1 MLRLIKKSSYVIYEW
16 SLSYLSVGEN
26 LLTSIPEEIGSL
38 ENLESLYINDNP
50 NLQALPF
57 ELALCSKLEIM
68 SIEQCPLSKIP
79 TDIVA
84 GGPSLVITVIFKSL
98 ASIFILIRHL
108 FFRRKILFVMR
119 N

>member
-1 MLRLIKKSSYVIYEW
+1 M
-16 SLSYLSVGEN
+16 GEN

-84 GGPSLVITVIFKSL
+84 GGPSLVITVIFNDYVN
-98 ASIFILIRHL
+98 F
-108 FFRRKILFVMR
+108 KILDSTFTLR
-119 N
+119 FLL

>member
-1 MLRLIKKSSYVIYEW
+1 MLKKFVKMLWLIKKKCLLKIHEW
-16 SLSYLSVGEN
+16 PLSYLSVGEN

-84 GGPSLVITVIFKSL
+84 GGPSLVITVRYSKVL
-98 ASIFILIRHL
+98 QAHL
-108 FFRRKILFVMR
+108 F
-119 N
+119 